1 MEEYS
6 RVVEAMA
13 ELFSAEEKGVA
24 VVCQDKAVRVTMI
37 IFLAG
42 GVGWIDLPAADTVNE
57 TRVMAHRM
65 DGFGKK
71 GEICSDASSCVRGKL
86 PFVREEICSLLLR
99 REEGMYKHR
108 NVTVV
113 TVSELSHICD
123 SVCAFVS
130 DNLRKNK
137 ELFFFP
143 HRNNLLPE
151 VAGATR

>member
-1 MEEYS
+1 
-6 RVVEAMA
+6 
-13 ELFSAEEKGVA
+13 
-24 VVCQDKAVRVTMI
+24 
-37 IFLAG
+37 
-42 GVGWIDLPAADTVNE
+42 
-57 TRVMAHRM
+57 MAHRM

-99 REEGMYKHR
+99 CEEGMYKHR
-108 NVTVV
+108 NVTVA

-143 HRNNLLPE
+143 PQK
-151 VAGATR
+151 